1 MRPGR
6 ASVPWASAASSPLA
20 CERMRMLCEREP
32 FASEPLDTRAGRR
45 QVPGRTFEG
54 RAPYQAVVTKER
66 MTVRVFV
73 VVLIGLVVVLAVLTE
88 VCLFQAAALRRK
100 VRAVLPPGDEP
111 EEGR

>member
-1 MRPGR
+1 MRT
-6 ASVPWASAASSPLA
+6 
-20 CERMRMLCEREP
+20 LCERET
-32 FASEPLDTRAGRR
+32 FASEPLDTRAGRH

-88 VCLFQAAALRRK
+88 VCLLQAASMRRK
-100 VRAVLPPGDEP
+100 VKAVLPPP
-111 EEGR
+111 EDGEEQKEEDR